1 MKSNRLHQEGLA
13 YDLNELQ
20 HQHFNLLSNLNL
32 EQLHIYQQNKASMH
46 NNEGACSS

>member
-20 HQHFNLLSNLNL
+20 HQHLHLLSNLNQ
-32 EQLHIYQQNKASMH
+32 EQLQLYKKNQS
-46 NNEGACSS
+46 